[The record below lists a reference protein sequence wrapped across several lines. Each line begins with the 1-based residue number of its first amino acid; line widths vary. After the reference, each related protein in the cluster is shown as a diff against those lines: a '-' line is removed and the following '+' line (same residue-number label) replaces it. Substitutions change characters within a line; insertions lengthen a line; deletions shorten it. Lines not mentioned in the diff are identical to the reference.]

1 MDTEMIKLKIKCF
14 QKFVQIVDIKNRHGT
29 YLYLQYF
36 QSYESKL
43 QNLSNMNIFNDIRNY
58 LLINRSC
65 SSNIIDSICL
75 ENKEM
80 FEDFISF

>member
-14 QKFVQIVDIKNRHGT
+14 QKFVQIVDIKNRHGS
-29 YLYLQYF
+29 YLYIQYF

-43 QNLSNMNIFNDIRNY
+43 QNLNNMNIFNDIRNY
-58 LLINRSC
+58 FLINRSC
-65 SSNIIDSICL
+65 LPNIIDNICL

>member
-1 MDTEMIKLKIKCF
+1 MIKLKIKCF
-14 QKFVQIVDIKNRHGT
+14 QKFVQIVDIKIRHGT

-58 LLINRSC
+58 LLLSLNRSC
-65 SSNIIDSICL
+65 LPNIIDSICL

>member
-1 MDTEMIKLKIKCF
+1 MDTEIIKLKIKCF
-14 QKFVQIVDIKNRHGT
+14 QKFVNISDIKNRHGS

-43 QNLSNMNIFNDIRNY
+43 QNLNNMNIFNDIQNYFLVNRNC
-58 LLINRSC
+58 LP
-65 SSNIIDSICL
+65 NIIDSICL

>member
-1 MDTEMIKLKIKCF
+1 MIKLKIKCF
-14 QKFVQIVDIKNRHGT
+14 QKFVNIVDRSKPSCS

-36 QSYESKL
+36 KSYESKL
-43 QNLSNMNIFNDIRNY
+43 QNLNNMNIFNDIRNY
-58 LLINRSC
+58 LVINRNC
-65 SSNIIDSICL
+65 LPNIIDNICL

>member
-1 MDTEMIKLKIKCF
+1 MDTEMIKLKIICHN
-14 QKFVQIVDIKNRHGT
+14 KFINIIRCDNDIVN
-29 YLYLQYF
+29 LYMQYF

-43 QNLSNMNIFNDIRNY
+43 QNLNNRNIFNDIRNFLY
-58 LLINRSC
+58 KNNNYTSTIIN
-65 SSNIIDSICL
+65 SICV